1 MPINDALA
9 SEQWTRFQYCLAGD
23 SEVFTHAGF
32 VRLDEI
38 RLSHKVWDGI
48 SFVEHGGLIF
58 RGVKSTIDL
67 GGVRMTPDHKVL
79 VNYEWVE
86 ASNLPHVT
94 FGNEQVYDLLN
105 CGPNSRFAVKWADSL
120 LIVHNCRDRGHLDFI
135 NKADRCEKFFKG
147 EQWNQVDLDALQLQ
161 RRPALT
167 LNKIISTLGTLF
179 GEQIYNRNETLFRP
193 ASGAIETTA
202 ETLCKIWK
210 QFSQNNQL
218 PWVRSEMFADGVIRS
233 RGFVD
238 MRLDFTDAMT
248 GEIKITNLN
257 SKNVVIDPDAEE
269 YDPDSWNDVFTTKWV
284 TPQDVAILYNED
296 DAEYLKILDG
306 SAFPYGYDSIERVRD
321 RFGGVLPLAGYYG
334 VTEPH
339 GLRRN
344 IRLLDR
350 QYRKLDKQLHFV
362 DVATGDMRPIPGTWD
377 RNRIAHVIEK
387 AQGRVSTTKKLVKR
401 IRWTVTADNVVLHDE
416 WSPYKHFT
424 HVPYFPYFRYG
435 ATIGLVEN
443 LLGPQE
449 LLNKVSSQELHVVNT
464 TANSGWKLKANS
476 LRNMSIEELEQK
488 GAMTGL
494 VIELDDIANAEKI
507 QPNATPQGLDR
518 ISYKAEEHIKSISN
532 VSDSMQG
539 FDREDVAA
547 KAIAAKTQRS
557 SINMTKVMDNLERTD
572 YIIARNWLDLV
583 QEYMTEPQILNVV
596 HEDLH
601 RTSEQIEINHYDEVT
616 GEILNDLT
624 LGEYSIVVTS
634 TPYRDTLEDSQFEQA
649 LAMRK
654 EGVGVPDDV
663 IIENSRL
670 MRKGDIVKEMQAKAN
685 SQEAKQQQELNMRLL
700 QAEVAEKE
708 AQAMQKQADAQLKM
722 AKTQAELASIEQE
735 NVRLQID
742 AHSGESPEQA
752 QMEMELEGEKAEH
765 KMTLEE
771 RKFEHE
777 MSLKEREMQMKEQ
790 MHQQD
795 ARLKADMHEHTK
807 QIASQQAET
816 QALTAQADQINAQ
829 RGQSTTKG
837 ASK

>member
-9 SEQWTRFQYCLAGD
+9 SEQWTRFQYC
-23 SEVFTHAGF
+23 
-32 VRLDEI
+32 
-38 RLSHKVWDGI
+38 
-48 SFVEHGGLIF
+48 
-58 RGVKSTIDL
+58 
-67 GGVRMTPDHKVL
+67 
-79 VNYEWVE
+79 
-86 ASNLPHVT
+86 
-94 FGNEQVYDLLN
+94 
-105 CGPNSRFAVKWADSL
+105 
-120 LIVHNCRDRGHLDFI
+120 RDRGHLDFI
-135 NKADRCEKFFKG
+135 NKADKCERFFKG
-147 EQWNQVDLDALQLQ
+147 EQWNQVDLNALQLQ

-193 ASGAIETTA
+193 ASGALETTA
-202 ETLCKIWK
+202 EILTKVWK
-210 QFSQNNQL
+210 QSSQRNQL
-218 PWVRSEMFADGVIRS
+218 PWVRSELFADGVIRS
-233 RGFVD
+233 RGFID
-238 MRLDFTDAMT
+238 MRLDFTDSMT
-248 GEIKITNLN
+248 GEIQITNDN
-257 SKNVVIDPDAEE
+257 SKNVVIDPDADE
-269 YDPDSWNDVFTTKWV
+269 YDPDSWNDVFKTKWV
-284 TPQDVAILYNED
+284 TPQDVAILYSEE
-296 DAEYLKILDG
+296 DAEWLKTLDG

-362 DVATGDMRPIPGTWD
+362 DVSTGDMRPIPTSWD
-377 RNRIAHVIEK
+377 RNRIAQVIEK

-424 HVPYFPYFRYG
+424 VVPYFPYFRYG

-464 TANSGWKLKANS
+464 TANSGWKLKAGS
-476 LRNMSIEELEQK
+476 LRNMSVEELEQK
-488 GAMTGL
+488 GATTGL

-532 VSDSMQG
+532 ISDSMQG

-547 KAIAAKTQRS
+547 KAISAKTQRG

-583 QEYMTEPQILNVV
+583 QEYMTEPQILHIV
-596 HEDLH
+596 HEDLQ
-601 RTSEQIEINHYDEVT
+601 RSSEQVEINTYDEAT
-616 GEILNDLT
+616 GEITNDLT

-634 TPYRDTLEDSQFEQA
+634 TPFRATLEDSQFEQA
-649 LAMRK
+649 LSMREK
-654 EGVGVPDDV
+654 GVQVSDEV

-670 MRKGDIVKEMQAKAN
+670 MRKAEIVKEMQAQAN
-685 SQEAKQQQELNMRLL
+685 SPEMQQQKELQMRLL
-700 QAEVAEKE
+700 QAEVTEKE
-708 AQAMQKQADAQLKM
+708 AQAQQKQADAQLKM
-722 AKTQAELASIEQE
+722 AKTQAELAGIEQE
-735 NVRLQID
+735 NARLQID
-742 AHSGESPEQA
+742 AQSGASPEQA
-752 QMEMELEGEKAEH
+752 QMEMELEGQKAEH
-765 KMTLEE
+765 EMTLEE

-777 MSLKEREMQMKEQ
+777 MSMKEREMQMKQEQ
-790 MHQQD
+790 HQQD
-795 ARLKADMHEHTK
+795 AQLKLDMHEHTK

-829 RGQSTTKG
+829 RGQPKG

>member
-9 SEQWTRFQYCLAGD
+9 SEQWIRFQY
-23 SEVFTHAGF
+23 
-32 VRLDEI
+32 
-38 RLSHKVWDGI
+38 
-48 SFVEHGGLIF
+48 
-58 RGVKSTIDL
+58 
-67 GGVRMTPDHKVL
+67 
-79 VNYEWVE
+79 
-86 ASNLPHVT
+86 
-94 FGNEQVYDLLN
+94 
-105 CGPNSRFAVKWADSL
+105 
-120 LIVHNCRDRGHLDFI
+120 CRDRGHLDFI

-147 EQWNQVDLDALQLQ
+147 EQWNQVDLNKLELQ

-193 ASGAIETTA
+193 ASGALETTA
-202 ETLCKIWK
+202 EILTKVWK
-210 QFSQNNQL
+210 QSSQNNQL
-218 PWVRSEMFADGVIRS
+218 PWVRSELFADGVIRS
-233 RGFVD
+233 RGFID
-238 MRLDFTDAMT
+238 MRLDFTDSMT
-248 GEIKITNLN
+248 GEIKITNMN
-257 SKNVVIDPDAEE
+257 SKNVVIDPDADE

-284 TPQDVAILYNED
+284 TPQDVSILYSEED
-296 DAEYLKILDG
+296 AAWLKTLDG

-362 DVATGDMRPIPGTWD
+362 DVATGDMRPIPSSWD
-377 RNRIAHVIEK
+377 RNRIAQVIEK

-401 IRWTVTADNVVLHDE
+401 IRWTVTADNVVLHDD

-424 HVPYFPYFRYG
+424 LVAYFPYFRYG

-464 TANSGWKLKANS
+464 TANSGWKLKAGS
-476 LRNMSIEELEQK
+476 LRNMSVQELEQK
-488 GAMTGL
+488 GATTGL

-532 VSDSMQG
+532 ISDSMQG

-547 KAIAAKTQRS
+547 KAINAKAQRG

-583 QEYMTEPQILNVV
+583 QEYMTEPQILHII
-596 HEDLH
+596 HEDLN
-601 RTSEQIEINHYDEVT
+601 RTSEQVEINTYDEAT
-616 GEILNDLT
+616 GEITNDLT

-634 TPYRDTLEDSQFEQA
+634 TPFRATLEDSQFEQA
-649 LAMRK
+649 MAMREK
-654 EGVGVPDDV
+654 GVNLSDEV

-670 MRKGDIVKEMQAKAN
+670 MRKAEIVKEMQAQAN
-685 SQEAKQQQELNMRLL
+685 SPEMQQQKELQMRLL
-700 QAEVAEKE
+700 QAEVTEKE
-708 AQAMQKQADAQLKM
+708 AQAQQKQADAQLKK
-722 AKTQAELASIEQE
+722 AKTQAELAGIEQE
-735 NVRLQID
+735 NARLQID
-742 AHSGESPEQA
+742 AQSGTSPEQA
-752 QMEMELEGEKAEH
+752 QMEMDLEGQKADHE
-765 KMTLEE
+765 MTLEE

-777 MSLKEREMQMKEQ
+777 MSMKERDMQMKQEQ
-790 MHQQD
+790 HQQD
-795 ARLKADMHEHTK
+795 AQLKLDMHEHTK

-829 RGQSTTKG
+829 RAQPTPR
-837 ASK
+837 SK